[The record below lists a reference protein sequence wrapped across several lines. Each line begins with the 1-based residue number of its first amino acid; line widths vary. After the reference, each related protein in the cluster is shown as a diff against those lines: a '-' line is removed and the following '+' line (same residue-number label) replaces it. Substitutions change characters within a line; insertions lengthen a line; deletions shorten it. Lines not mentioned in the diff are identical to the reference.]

1 MSERGKARQGRLWVR
16 VLRGHR
22 SVKDVTVPC
31 ARTAP
36 LDALREAMRQADLS
50 MPVWLPKHQ
59 ADWEKFALARLK
71 PEHFL
76 ESVDFDS
83 VELSYIAP
91 EGERKPAGQAAY
103 EP

>member
-1 MSERGKARQGRLWVR
+1 MSERGKAQKGRLWVR

-22 SVKDVTVPC
+22 AVKDVMVPC
-31 ARTAP
+31 ARFAP
-36 LDALREAMRQADLS
+36 LEALREAMREADLG

-59 ADWEKFALARLK
+59 ADWEKFGLTRLK

-91 EGERKPAGQAAY
+91 ESERKPRAQAGD

>member
-1 MSERGKARQGRLWVR
+1 MSEREKAKQGRLWVR
-16 VLRGHR
+16 VMRDHR
-22 SVKDVTVPC
+22 AVRDLMVPC
-31 ARTAP
+31 FRSAP
-36 LDALREAMRQADLS
+36 LNALREAMHQADLG

-59 ADWEKFALARLK
+59 ADWERFALTRLM

-91 EGERKPAGQAAY
+91 ESERKNRAQQGGMA
-103 EP
+103 